1 MSAHTTGPWVFKSE
15 GITDYVEG
23 ADGLAVAYVQESDP
37 HSDVPD
43 EFVFG
48 PISEANAR
56 LIAAAPELLAFA
68 KLFLEDYQSEEGMNS
83 MKRYA
88 KAAYEAIAKA
98 EGKA

>member
-1 MSAHTTGPWVFKSE
+1 VAVGYGEYGDYDGNCRVVLGDGGAIRTAIVLGHDDSE
-15 GITDYVEG
+15 N
-23 ADGLAVAYVQESDP
+23 L
-37 HSDVPD
+37 
-43 EFVFG
+43 
-48 PISEANAR
+48 ANAR